1 MVEQAEK
8 VGLELSQAG
17 ADVIYHAAG
26 KSGLGLIAA
35 ARRGDFYVIGVDSD
49 QSKVAPGKVAAS
61 VVKRIDIALVK
72 AVEVV
77 KKGSFNGGV
86 WTLGL
91 QDHGIE
97 LAYSRFNRDLINH
110 EVSVK
115 LDEIEDFLINK

>member
-1 MVEQAEK
+1 M
-8 VGLELSQAG
+8 
-17 ADVIYHAAG
+17 
-26 KSGLGLIAA
+26 IAA
-35 ARRGDFYVIGVDSD
+35 ARRSDFFVIGVDSD

-72 AVEVV
+72 AFEVL
-77 KKGSFNGGV
+77 KRGSFNGGV

-97 LAYSRFNRDLINH
+97 LAYSRFNRDLITH
-110 EVSVK
+110 EISLR